1 MLSIITNPTNNW
13 ISRSIVG
20 ITTKSSVKLSSHP
33 TTRPIGKRC
42 VEFFNA
48 TCRAERCIEFEESV
62 VLSFSTRPIGKRC
75 VEFSNATCRAE
86 RCIEFEESVV
96 LSFSYFWVGEV
107 FFIRKTYFLQ
117 VKRLILVRTLEKR
130 AFLSP
135 ERRSIESPFC

>member
-1 MLSIITNPTNNW
+1 MSANGSETPEFSRARDRPAFKLSKTLSIITNPTNNW

-42 VEFFNA
+42 VEF
-48 TCRAERCIEFEESV
+48 
-62 VLSFSTRPIGKRC
+62 
-75 VEFSNATCRAE
+75 SNATCRATLRE

-117 VKRLILVRTLEKR
+117 VKRLILVGTLEKC
-130 AFLSP
+130 AFWSLLILKSY
-135 ERRSIESPFC
+135 